1 MEGHQADAF
10 SSGSA
15 FSSDIELM
23 GSNYAS
29 ASSSCLP
36 SPSDPEQPIGM
47 IIKASSSSS
56 TTWHHVHLPNTA
68 SQQSHLRE
76 ITKYLSEIN
85 KNEVLHIKH
94 WRRSLSWVIVLKEKF
109 ADLHICNLVYQFNQ
123 RLLHN
128 KV

>member
-10 SSGSA
+10 SSASA
-15 FSSDIELM
+15 SSSEIELM
-23 GSNYAS
+23 GSDYAS
-29 ASSSCLP
+29 ASSSNLS

-47 IIKASSSSS
+47 IIKASSST
-56 TTWHHVHLPNTA
+56 TTWRLPNTA

-109 ADLHICNLVYQFNQ
+109 ADLHICNSVYQFNQ
-123 RLLHN
+123 RLLHD